1 MIFLIEPFFQ
11 HDQNSRKKKLNIS
24 RKKRAFKMKQKAFS
38 IIFNRFSVVKNF
50 LRPESAS
57 LNMTGNFHK
66 IIDGDC
72 LDLPGS
78 EGDCGLKSI
87 QIPYECRLL
96 SLNHHP
102 AKNTD
107 RNQLLLFTFQ
117 TEENESERVACERRS
132 KHNSIIS
139 KNETP
144 RRVGQKYL
152 KSRKKR
158 ASS

>member
-1 MIFLIEPFFQ
+1 MQ
-11 HDQNSRKKKLNIS
+11 
-24 RKKRAFKMKQKAFS
+24 
-38 IIFNRFSVVKNF
+38 V
-50 LRPESAS
+50 
-57 LNMTGNFHK
+57 
-66 IIDGDC
+66 
-72 LDLPGS
+72 
-78 EGDCGLKSI
+78 
-87 QIPYECRLL
+87 PYECRFL

-102 AKNTD
+102 
-107 RNQLLLFTFQ
+107 LLFTFQ

-132 KHNSIIS
+132 KHNSMIS